1 MAHIT
6 IKQFAEKHGVTR
18 QAIEAA
24 IKSGKLKSTVKFGVT
39 VISENAK
46 YEPNKN
52 MGPKND

>member
-1 MAHIT
+1 MAYIT

-24 IKSGKLKSTVKFGVT
+24 IEAKKLKCKTKFGLK
-39 VISENAK
+39 VISESAN

-52 MGPKND
+52 MGPK

>member
-1 MAHIT
+1 MAQIT

-24 IKSGKLKSTVKFGVT
+24 IKSGKLKAKSKFGVT

-52 MGPKND
+52 MGPKNG